1 MHQSGKILACC
12 STVLSVA
19 AGLGVASLLAMQDPV
34 VSRAAMAWA
43 ASALEASSQ
52 DGVADGSSPP
62 PIDQAKASG
71 PDLSASDGPA
81 IVPPP
86 QALPPGAAE
95 SAEGQSTPPSD
106 EIVVPARAQW
116 TDREIE
122 AALMEC
128 LHLLAPLTADV
139 VPLAPIRNGSCG
151 TPAPV
156 LLRSLGANEK
166 VIVDPPLLINCPMV
180 VALNR
185 WLEKT
190 VQPAAH
196 AAFGSPV
203 ARIVGSSY
211 ACRNRYNLP
220 NDPLSQH
227 AFANAI
233 DLPVFALADGRKIDI
248 AQGWG
253 PTRRDLT
260 ALAKAPAKAK
270 LVPIVATET
279 PSDPKAEKGLPT
291 DEAAAQGDP
300 ARITIAVKAS
310 SAQIVDAGKA
320 EPEARE
326 PEAAP
331 PAPDPLSTP
340 QAKFLRRVHQGACE
354 TFSTV
359 LGPEANDVHRTH
371 LHLDLQD
378 RNSLNVCE

>member
-1 MHQSGKILACC
+1 MHLSGKILACC
-12 STVLSVA
+12 STALSVA
-19 AGLGVASLLAMQDPV
+19 AGLGVAALFAMQNPAL
-34 VSRAAMAWA
+34 SRP
-43 ASALEASSQ
+43 ALAVARTLQGSSH
-52 DGVADGSSPP
+52 DSVADGSSPP
-62 PIDQAKASG
+62 PTDQAKSSG
-71 PDLSASDGPA
+71 PDLSASDSSATEPA
-81 IVPPP
+81 P
-86 QALPPGAAE
+86 Q
-95 SAEGQSTPPSD
+95 TPPSGAT
-106 EIVVPARAQW
+106 EIADAPPPPSDDAVVPPSAQW
-116 TDREIE
+116 SDREIE

-128 LHLLAPLTADV
+128 MHLLAPLTADV
-139 VPLAPIRNGSCG
+139 VPLAPIRNASCG

-156 LLRSLGANEK
+156 LLRSIGAKEK

-180 VALNR
+180 AALNR

-196 AAFGSPV
+196 AAFGVPV
-203 ARIVGSSY
+203 AHIIGSSY

-220 NDPLSQH
+220 NDRLSQH

-233 DLPVFALADGRKIDI
+233 DLPLFALADGRRIDI

-253 PTRRDLT
+253 PTRRDLV
-260 ALAKAPAKAK
+260 ALAKAAAKAK
-270 LVPIVATET
+270 LVAVVAKET
-279 PSDPKAEKGLPT
+279 PIDSKAEKIAPAEKEVV
-291 DEAAAQGDP
+291 EAEPKGDP
-300 ARITIAVKAS
+300 ARLTIAVKAS
-310 SAQIVDAGKA
+310 GAAPAVDVAEA
-320 EPEARE
+320 EPK
-326 PEAAP
+326 AAT